1 MPASK
6 LTRVLLVDGYNVIRS
21 SDYYRNLSPDDFS
34 GGPGYNAA
42 RAKLI
47 ADVAAFAQGS
57 YEPTVVFDG
66 GGNPESRGDPRQV
79 GGVTVIYSQAG
90 TEADQVIEKLAHRA
104 LAKDLEVLVVTSD
117 EATQWTVLH
126 DKVTRMSSAAFVAE
140 IEIVNRSWQERNPS
154 PKVKSTLGERIDAQ
168 TLTKLMDWARNG
180 RP

>member
-1 MPASK
+1 
-6 LTRVLLVDGYNVIRS
+6 
-21 SDYYRNLSPDDFS
+21 
-34 GGPGYNAA
+34 
-42 RAKLI
+42 
-47 ADVAAFAQGS
+47 
-57 YEPTVVFDG
+57 
-66 GGNPESRGDPRQV
+66 
-79 GGVTVIYSQAG
+79 
-90 TEADQVIEKLAHRA
+90 
-104 LAKDLEVLVVTSD
+104 VVTSD